1 MRLLSLFLS
10 PEVKIRGKKVNTES
24 ETCMQQDNGISFE
37 GNQGGNDPKKPPL
50 CMNKE
55 ASKY

>member
-1 MRLLSLFLS
+1 M
-10 PEVKIRGKKVNTES
+10 NTES